1 MYLQGFK
8 VAPPRWLWLNTGMT
22 AQYPDN
28 NPYDFIMN
36 PASPPPKKPLGLGGK
51 NAFFVKIGLI
61 VGGVVIAMIAIAVV
75 INMLTG
81 SKTNTA
87 DLLDIAQ
94 TQQEIIRISAQASGG
109 SGARDQSLKN
119 FAKNTELSVT
129 TQQLKTL
136 SYLASQ
142 NVKPK
147 SKELS
152 IKQNAETTKQLA
164 NALQTSTFDSAYRQ
178 IIQTSLDSYSSDLQ
192 KYYNNSSN
200 TTVRGLLKQDYE
212 QAQLL
217 KAQLPTSTSSPNTQ
231 TTTTP

>member
-1 MYLQGFK
+1 
-8 VAPPRWLWLNTGMT
+8 MT

-36 PASPPPKKPLGLGGK
+36 PNAPTPKKPLGLGGK

-61 VGGVVIAMIAIAVV
+61 VGGVIVLMVGAAIAI
-75 INMLTG
+75 NLLTG

-94 TQQEIIRISAQASGG
+94 TQQEIIRISTQASSG
-109 SGARDQSLKN
+109 SGARDQALKN

-136 SYLASQ
+136 SYLSSQ
-142 NVKPK
+142 GVKPK
-147 SKELS
+147 AKDLAL
-152 IKQNAETTKQLA
+152 KQSAETTKQLA
-164 NALQTSTFDSAYRQ
+164 NAVQTSTFDSAYRQ
-178 IIQTSLDSYSSDLQ
+178 IIATNLDSYASDLQ

-200 TTVRGLLKQDYE
+200 TTVRKLLKQDYE
-212 QAQLL
+212 QTQLL
-217 KAQLPTSTSSPNTQ
+217 KAQLPTSSSSS
-231 TTTTP
+231 TTNSSTTAP